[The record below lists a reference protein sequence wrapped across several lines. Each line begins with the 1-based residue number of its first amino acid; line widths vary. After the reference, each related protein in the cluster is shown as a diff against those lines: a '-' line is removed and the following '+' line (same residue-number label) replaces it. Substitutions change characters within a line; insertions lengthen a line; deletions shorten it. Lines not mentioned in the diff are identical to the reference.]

1 MTDQQSLRSDA
12 AGDASQPS
20 GEIWR
25 KEIHARIDRYR
36 TRRGRRIEG
45 AFTMRFPFPDEPAD
59 KAEETPEPEAMI
71 AVAEMADVAEEVNPT
86 LASDPVS
93 GPELAPVPEEF
104 SPIILEPIVPE
115 APEPVTAAVV
125 VEAEPVSARR
135 EVEPEPEAPPRPR
148 PRSKRK
154 VIAFPKIAT
163 GSELMNRLADPVL
176 PEQPRILDVPV
187 ELEAYPATPFLD
199 GLQFGPDPQ
208 QQAAAQG
215 DHIELPFAPAT
226 ISRRVCAALVDCG
239 LVAAAT
245 ALFAGAGYKLVPKL
259 LITKPLLLTAAVVP
273 VLLWAVYQYLLTT
286 YASSTV
292 GMLATKTRLSTFKGK
307 SLRIGDRRKRVLA
320 LYLSAASLMMGLLW
334 ALVDV
339 DGLCWHDRISRTY
352 LTGQE

>member
-1 MTDQQSLRSDA
+1 
-12 AGDASQPS
+12 
-20 GEIWR
+20 
-25 KEIHARIDRYR
+25 
-36 TRRGRRIEG
+36 
-45 AFTMRFPFPDEPAD
+45 MRFPFPDEPAD
-59 KAEETPEPEAMI
+59 SNPTSEAAEPGTMI
-71 AVAEMADVAEEVNPT
+71 AVAEMADTVEEVCPA

-104 SPIILEPIVPE
+104 LPIILEPVVPE

-125 VEAEPVSARR
+125 VEAEPIAAPPD
-135 EVEPEPEAPPRPR
+135 VEPEPEASRPR

-154 VIAFPKIAT
+154 VIAFPKLAT
-163 GSELMNRLADPVL
+163 GSEMMNRLADPVL

-199 GLQFGPDPQ
+199 GLQFGPDPA
-208 QQAAAQG
+208 QQAAAQA
-215 DHIELPFAPAT
+215 DHVELPFAPAT

-245 ALFAGAGYKLVPKL
+245 AVFAAAGYKLLPKL
-259 LITKPLLLTAAVVP
+259 VITKPLLLTAALVP

-286 YASSTV
+286 YAGSTV

-307 SLRIGDRRKRVLA
+307 SARVSDRRKRVLA
-320 LYLSAASLMMGLLW
+320 LYFSSASLMMGLLW
-334 ALVDV
+334 GLVDV

-352 LTGQE
+352 LTGRE